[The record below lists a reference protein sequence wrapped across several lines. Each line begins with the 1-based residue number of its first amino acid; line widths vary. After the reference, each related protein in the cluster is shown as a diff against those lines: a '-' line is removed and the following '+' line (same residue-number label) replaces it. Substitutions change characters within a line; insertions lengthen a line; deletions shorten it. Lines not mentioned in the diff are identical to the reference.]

1 LPTLPVVEEV
11 VPLDREKG
19 IMLGVEDLMPD
30 EEDVEELNDEGLDD
44 DRLLDDD
51 REDTRLAN
59 QSGNFGADLGLAGI
73 TF

>member
-1 LPTLPVVEEV
+1 MPGEV
-11 VPLDREKG
+11 
-19 IMLGVEDLMPD
+19 
-30 EEDVEELNDEGLDD
+30 DVEGLNIEG
-44 DRLLDDD
+44 LDDD

>member
-1 LPTLPVVEEV
+1 MPTLPVVEEV

-30 EEDVEELNDEGLDD
+30 EVDVEGLNDEGLDD

>member
-1 LPTLPVVEEV
+1 MPTLRVVEEV
-11 VPLDREKG
+11 VPRDREKG
-19 IMLGVEDLMPD
+19 IMLGAEDLIPD
-30 EEDVEELNDEGLDD
+30 EVDVEGLNV

>member
-1 LPTLPVVEEV
+1 MPTLPVVEEV

>member
-1 LPTLPVVEEV
+1 
-11 VPLDREKG
+11 
-19 IMLGVEDLMPD
+19 MPD

-59 QSGNFGADLGLAGI
+59 QSGNLGADLGLAGI